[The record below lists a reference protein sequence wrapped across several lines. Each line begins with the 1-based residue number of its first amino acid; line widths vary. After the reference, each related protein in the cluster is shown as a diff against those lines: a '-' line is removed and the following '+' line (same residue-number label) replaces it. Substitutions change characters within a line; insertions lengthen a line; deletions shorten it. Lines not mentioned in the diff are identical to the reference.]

1 MPIDNGRS
9 VVVLGSMPLPDNL
22 NRLAVAKSDDVGDGV
37 LDIEHSFAVVV
48 VVIAIV
54 VVVGDEDDGDGYS
67 LHSYYYSHTREGA

>member
-1 MPIDNGRS
+1 M
-9 VVVLGSMPLPDNL
+9 VLGSMPLHL
-22 NRLAVAKSDDVGDGV
+22 NRLAVAKSDDVGDDV

-54 VVVGDEDDGDGYS
+54 VVVGDEDGDDGYS